1 MIIGGNNNLN
11 KNPFRNN
18 NNLNKN
24 LNYNNNNG
32 FINNNQPKQ
41 PISQNPYKDINNT
54 QEMRERSF
62 EILQQRYNDG
72 LISIEEFSKKCENLR
87 KQNKY

>member
-1 MIIGGNNNLN
+1 MIIGGNNNFS

-18 NNLNKN
+18 NNNLNKTV
-24 LNYNNNNG
+24 NNNG
-32 FINNNQPKQ
+32 FVNNNQPKQ
-41 PISQNPYKDINNT
+41 PISQNHYKDINNT

-72 LISIEEFSKKCENLR
+72 LISIEEFSRKCEKLR